1 MYGHDA
7 EDIVETETGDSNVI
21 YAHCLVR
28 KKWKLFSYYHKN
40 EKRKLVQ
47 IHLLTLLRNIINIVQ
62 TVTRWDH
69 NFMENL
75 LFFFYE
81 RCKED
86 LNLLSTKKIYF
97 RNFNYRDLFH

>member
-62 TVTRWDH
+62 TITRWDH
-69 NFMENL
+69 NFIENL
-75 LFFFYE
+75 LLFFLQEMQRRFKFIINE
-81 RCKED
+81 
-86 LNLLSTKKIYF
+86 KKIF
-97 RNFNYRDLFH
+97 

>member
-62 TVTRWDH
+62 TITRWDH

-75 LFFFYE
+75 LFFFLQE
-81 RCKED
+81 MQRRFKFI
-86 LNLLSTKKIYF
+86 N
-97 RNFNYRDLFH
+97 

>member
-62 TVTRWDH
+62 TITRWDH

-75 LFFFYE
+75 LFFFLQE
-81 RCKED
+81 MQRRFKFIINEK
-86 LNLLSTKKIYF
+86 NIF
-97 RNFNYRDLFH
+97 

>member
-28 KKWKLFSYYHKN
+28 KKWKLFSYYYKN

-62 TVTRWDH
+62 TITRWDH

-75 LFFFYE
+75 LFFFLQE
-81 RCKED
+81 MQRRFKFI
-86 LNLLSTKKIYF
+86 N
-97 RNFNYRDLFH
+97 